1 MPSWQLLNGLKSRC
15 AEQEIR
21 EANTPLSWLRWQI
34 LESKPT
40 LSLTV
45 QPGESFLPFM
55 YYKAGITMV
64 LIIEGNWEVKI
75 WKAVRI
81 RPDTHCIHLV
91 GLPQQNI
98 MDGWLKQWT
107 LRNSW
112 SSCWQI
118 WSWWGLSYWLAVG
131 HLSLSSHGLS
141 LQGESCVVFSS
152 SHENTNPM
160 GLGST
165 LMTSFNLNHL
175 PKADSPNTITV
186 GINTSTYK

>member
-1 MPSWQLLNGLKSRC
+1 MGDLNNGR
-15 AEQEIR
+15 
-21 EANTPLSWLRWQI
+21 
-34 LESKPT
+34 LETHGQAAGKFG
-40 LSLTV
+40 
-45 QPGESFLPFM
+45 PGE
-55 YYKAGITMV
+55 
-64 LIIEGNWEVKI
+64 
-75 WKAVRI
+75 
-81 RPDTHCIHLV
+81 D
-91 GLPQQNI
+91 
-98 MDGWLKQWT
+98 
-107 LRNSW
+107 
-112 SSCWQI
+112 
-118 WSWWGLSYWLAVG
+118 SYWLAVG